1 MKKILK
7 WSAPIIVAALFA
19 FPVGVFAKSDWK
31 QVQSTGKDF
40 SILMPADTKAV
51 DKHVKNV
58 TIHAF
63 TANEDGTN
71 YSITHAAG
79 IQAGPGAIESIGEGA
94 ISEFKK
100 QAQAAGVAL
109 KIDKTEDAKG
119 DGWAGKKTF
128 ISVGPARLQM
138 IAALS
143 ENKNV
148 GFCLIAVSQAGA
160 TQNPE
165 FFNSFKVDTKRT
177 NELYPNNSKG
187 IGEIIGRILGIVAGG
202 GLAFFIAHK
211 IKQKNK
217 SAS

>member
-1 MKKILK
+1 MTKFLK
-7 WSAPIIVAALFA
+7 WSAPIVVAALCSLSS
-19 FPVGVFAKSDWK
+19 VVFAKSEWK

-40 SILMPADTKAV
+40 SILMPADAKSM
-51 DKHVKNV
+51 DQRVKNI
-58 TIHAF
+58 TIKAF
-63 TANEDGTN
+63 TASEDGTN
-71 YSITHAAG
+71 YSITHAPG
-79 IQAGPGAIESIGEGA
+79 IQSSPGAIDSIGEGA

-100 QAQAAGVAL
+100 QAQALGVDF
-109 KIDKTEDAKG
+109 KIDKTEEAKG
-119 DGWAGKKTF
+119 DGWTGKKTF
-128 ISVGPARLQM
+128 LSIGPAKLQM

-148 GFCLIAVSQAGA
+148 GFCLIAASQAGA
-160 TQNPE
+160 AQDPE

-177 NELYPNNSKG
+177 NELYPNNSKS